1 MPNIFKTNTSPII
14 IAGPCS
20 IESLS
25 QLRQIAQDLQQNGVM
40 WIRGGVWKPR
50 TRPGGFEGKG
60 EEALQWISSLK
71 KEFPSLR
78 FCTEVAQPEHVEMCL
93 KYGVDSVWIGSR
105 TTGNPF
111 SVGEICNALQNTQLP
126 VLVKNPMTPD
136 INLWIGAIERVL
148 KAGIESVAAVHR
160 GFSLYN
166 NLGYRNNPLWE
177 VPIELKRQL
186 PELPLLCDPSHI
198 GGKRELLPKL
208 MQTAM
213 DLHFDG
219 LMIEVHPSPSSAL
232 TDAEQQL
239 SPEEFLT
246 ILRKLSFPKESESTP
261 SELHRLREQ
270 IDLIDSQLIQLLGER
285 LETSKKIAE
294 VKEQNKMAVYQP
306 KRWEEVLERKLALAQ
321 EHGID
326 PSFVKELYEKI
337 HAESVKVQ
345 LSKD

>member
-1 MPNIFKTNTSPII
+1 MHNIFKTNESPII

-20 IESLS
+20 VESLS
-25 QLRQIAQDLQQNGVM
+25 QMRQVIQALPHNEVA
-40 WIRGGVWKPR
+40 WIRGGIWKPR
-50 TRPGGFEGKG
+50 TRPGGFEGMG
-60 EEALQWISSLK
+60 REALQWISDLK
-71 KEFPSLR
+71 REFPSLR
-78 FCTEVAQPEHVEMCL
+78 FCTEVAQPEHVELCL
-93 KYGVDSVWIGSR
+93 QHGVDAVWIGSR

-111 SVGEICNALQNTQLP
+111 SVGEICNALQNTHLP

-136 INLWIGAIERVL
+136 INLWIGAIERVS

-186 PELPLLCDPSHI
+186 PDLPLLCDPSHI
-198 GGKRELLPKL
+198 GGKRELLHQL

-219 LMIEVHPSPSSAL
+219 LMIEVHPSPDSAL
-232 TDAEQQL
+232 TDADQQL
-239 SPEEFLT
+239 TPEDFFA
-246 ILRKLSFPKESESTP
+246 ILKKLSFRKDSESTP
-261 SELHRLREQ
+261 FELKHLREQ
-270 IDLIDSQLIQLLGER
+270 IDLIDAQLIHLLSER

-294 VKEQNKMAVYQP
+294 VKGQNNMAVYQP

-326 PSFVKELYEKI
+326 PSFVKDLYEKI